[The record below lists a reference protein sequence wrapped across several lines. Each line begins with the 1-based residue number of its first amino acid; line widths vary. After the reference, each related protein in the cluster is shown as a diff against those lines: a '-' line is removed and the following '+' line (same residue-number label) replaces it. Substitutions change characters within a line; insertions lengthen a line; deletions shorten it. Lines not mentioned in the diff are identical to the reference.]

1 MSRRLC
7 KLKVSKIRALI
18 IDDEPLARDR
28 IREMLK
34 EHPEIEVIGEAR
46 NGREAIDSVV
56 SHDPDLVFL
65 DIQMPDLDGFDVLQ
79 NLNVEQLPVIIF
91 VTAYD
96 QHALRAFDAHAVD
109 YLTKPFDRKRFAEAI
124 DQAKIYLKGA
134 KEPDTARIL
143 SMLQE
148 IRASERYL
156 ERFAIKNGEK
166 VFFVR
171 AEDVDAIEAQGNYVR
186 LSLANSASHLLR
198 DTLNNIE
205 SQINPRQFVR
215 IHRRTIVNIDRV
227 KEVQTWARG
236 EYRVVLFTGA
246 HYTLSRG
253 YRQHFENF
261 IKLGREQ
268 SSTI

>member
-1 MSRRLC
+1 MFPHL
-7 KLKVSKIRALI
+7 LKVSNIKALI
-18 IDDEPLARDR
+18 VDDEPLARDR

-34 EHPEIEVIGEAR
+34 DHPEVEVIAEAR
-46 NGREAIDSVV
+46 NGREAIDSVAN
-56 SHDPDLVFL
+56 HNPDLVFL
-65 DIQMPDLDGFDVLQ
+65 DVQMPDLNGFDVLQ

-96 QHALRAFDAHAVD
+96 QYALRAFDVHAVD
-109 YLTKPFDRKRFAEAI
+109 YLTKPFDRQRFAEAVE
-124 DQAKIYLKGA
+124 QAKFFMKGA

-143 SMLQE
+143 SLLQE
-148 IRASERYL
+148 LRAGARYL
-156 ERFAIKNGEK
+156 ERFAIKNNET

-186 LSLANSASHLLR
+186 LNLAGSSHLLR
-198 DTLNNIE
+198 DTLNNVE
-205 SQINPRQFVR
+205 SQINPRMFVR

-236 EYRVVLFTGA
+236 EYRVVLSTGA

-253 YRQHFENF
+253 YRQHFEKF
-261 IKLGREQ
+261 IRLG
-268 SSTI
+268 S

>member
-1 MSRRLC
+1 
-7 KLKVSKIRALI
+7 VPINALI
-18 IDDEPLARDR
+18 VDDEPLARDR
-28 IREMLK
+28 IRELLK

-46 NGREAIDSVV
+46 NGREAIDSIAALG
-56 SHDPDLVFL
+56 PDLVFL
-65 DIQMPDLDGFDVLQ
+65 DVQMPDLDGFDVLQ
-79 NLNVEQLPVIIF
+79 NLQVEKMPLIIF

-96 QHALRAFDAHAVD
+96 QHALRAFEVHAVD
-109 YLTKPFDRKRFAEAI
+109 YLTKPFDRKRFAEAVEH
-124 DQAKIYLKGA
+124 AKVFMKGA

-143 SMLQE
+143 SLLQE
-148 IRASERYL
+148 LRTGARYL
-156 ERFAIKNGEK
+156 ERFAVKNGET

-186 LSLANSASHLLR
+186 LNVAKSSHLLR

-205 SQINPRQFVR
+205 SQINPRRFVR

-246 HYTLSRG
+246 CYTLSRT
-253 YRQHFENF
+253 YRQHFEKF
-261 IKLGREQ
+261 IKLGHG
-268 SSTI
+268 

>member
-1 MSRRLC
+1 MFLRLC
-7 KLKVSKIRALI
+7 RLKVSKIRALI
-18 IDDEPLARDR
+18 VDDEPLARDR

-56 SHDPDLVFL
+56 SHNPDLVFL

-79 NLNVEQLPVIIF
+79 NLNIERLPVIIF

-109 YLTKPFDRKRFAEAI
+109 YLTKPFDRKRFAEAV
-124 DQAKIYLKGA
+124 DQAKVFMKGA

-186 LSLANSASHLLR
+186 LSLANSSSHLVR

-227 KEVQTWARG
+227 REVQTWARG

-246 HYTLSRG
+246 RYSLSRG

-261 IKLGREQ
+261 IKLG
-268 SSTI
+268 S

>member
-1 MSRRLC
+1 MPI
-7 KLKVSKIRALI
+7 KALI
-18 IDDEPLARDR
+18 VDDEPLARDR

-34 EHPEIEVIGEAR
+34 EHPEVEVIGEAR
-46 NGREAIDSVV
+46 NGQEAIDSVTT
-56 SHDPDLVFL
+56 HNPDLVFL
-65 DIQMPDLDGFDVLQ
+65 DVQMPDLDGFDVLQ
-79 NLNVEQLPVIIF
+79 NLKAEQIPLVIF

-96 QHALRAFDAHAVD
+96 HHALRAFDVHAVD

-124 DQAKIYLKGA
+124 DHAKVFMKGA

-148 IRASERYL
+148 IRAGARYL
-156 ERFAIKNGEK
+156 ERFAIKNGET

-186 LSLANSASHLLR
+186 LNLAGSSHLLR

-205 SQINPRQFVR
+205 SQINPRMFVR

-236 EYRVVLFTGA
+236 EYRVVLVTGA

-253 YRQHFENF
+253 YRQHFEKF
-261 IKLGREQ
+261 IKLG
-268 SSTI
+268 S

>member
-1 MSRRLC
+1 MFLHLCRLKMS
-7 KLKVSKIRALI
+7 IRALI
-18 IDDEPLARDR
+18 VDDEPLARDR
-28 IREMLK
+28 IRELLK
-34 EHPEIEVIGEAR
+34 DYPEIEVMAEAR
-46 NGREAIDSVV
+46 NGSEAIDFIAA
-56 SHDPDLVFL
+56 HNPHLVFL
-65 DIQMPDLDGFDVLQ
+65 DVQMPDLDGFAVLQ
-79 NLNVEQLPVIIF
+79 NLKVDQIPLIIF

-96 QHALRAFDAHAVD
+96 QHALRAFDVHAVD

-124 DQAKIYLKGA
+124 DHAKVFMKGA

-148 IRASERYL
+148 LRTGARYL
-156 ERFAIKNGEK
+156 ERFAIKNGET

-186 LSLANSASHLLR
+186 LSIANSSHLLR

-205 SQINPRQFVR
+205 SQINPRRFVR

-236 EYRVVLFTGA
+236 EYRVVLASGA

-261 IKLGREQ
+261 IKLG
-268 SSTI
+268 S

>member
-1 MSRRLC
+1 
-7 KLKVSKIRALI
+7 VPINALI
-18 IDDEPLARDR
+18 VDDEPLARDR
-28 IREMLK
+28 IRELLK

-46 NGREAIDSVV
+46 NGREAIDTIAALG
-56 SHDPDLVFL
+56 PDLVFL
-65 DIQMPDLDGFDVLQ
+65 DVQMPDLDGFDVLQ
-79 NLNVEQLPVIIF
+79 NLQVEKMPLIIF

-96 QHALRAFDAHAVD
+96 QHALRAFDVHAVD
-109 YLTKPFDRKRFAEAI
+109 YLTKPFDRKRFAEAVEH
-124 DQAKIYLKGA
+124 AKVFMKGA

-143 SMLQE
+143 SLLQE
-148 IRASERYL
+148 LRTGARYL
-156 ERFAIKNGEK
+156 ERFAVKNGET

-186 LSLANSASHLLR
+186 LSVAKSSHLLR

-205 SQINPRQFVR
+205 SQINPRRFVR

-246 HYTLSRG
+246 CYTLSRT
-253 YRQHFENF
+253 YRQHFEKF
-261 IKLGREQ
+261 IKLGHG
-268 SSTI
+268 

>member
-1 MSRRLC
+1 VRI
-7 KLKVSKIRALI
+7 KALI
-18 IDDEPLARDR
+18 VDDEPLARDR

-34 EHPEIEVIGEAR
+34 EHPEVEVIGEAR
-46 NGREAIDSVV
+46 NGREAVDSVA
-56 SHDPDLVFL
+56 SHNPDLMFL
-65 DIQMPDLDGFDVLQ
+65 DVQMPDFDGFTVLQ
-79 NLNVEQLPVIIF
+79 NLKQMPLIIF

-96 QHALRAFDAHAVD
+96 QHALRAFDVHAVD
-109 YLTKPFDRKRFAEAI
+109 YLTKPFDRKRFADAL
-124 DQAKIYLKGA
+124 DQAKVFMKGA

-148 IRASERYL
+148 MRAGSSYL
-156 ERFAIKNGEK
+156 ERFAVKNGET

-186 LSLANSASHLLR
+186 LSLAGSSHLLR

-205 SQINPRQFVR
+205 SQINPRMFVR

-236 EYRVVLFTGA
+236 EYRVVLHTGA

-253 YRQHFENF
+253 YRQHFEKF
-261 IKLGREQ
+261 IKLGA
-268 SSTI
+268 